1 VTRHSCANHRAV
13 TRRGPPNGLWLPI
26 PLHVYLSD
34 LHHRDTAR
42 LPYIYSFPAGTV
54 LEVNMSW
61 RGIADAAIE
70 AIAICGSLVTTIL
83 VGLPVFLVLAAIVT
97 ALLGVQP
104 PDNRETVATKATAS
118 TWSASL
124 AASSIDESHK

>member
-1 VTRHSCANHRAV
+1 
-13 TRRGPPNGLWLPI
+13 
-26 PLHVYLSD
+26 
-34 LHHRDTAR
+34 
-42 LPYIYSFPAGTV
+42 
-54 LEVNMSW
+54 MSW

-70 AIAICGSLVTTIL
+70 ATAICGSLVATIL

-104 PDNRETVATKATAS
+104 PENHETVATKATAS
-118 TWSASL
+118 MWSASL